1 MPLGSGPGHQHFKK
15 MFPEGSIVHAGLET
29 NNFRFQDS
37 FSAAGAWRRSRSKA
51 QRELGFV
58 RFPRKGEQRVERGAA
73 VGRAR
78 PGSARLAGDGFIFA
92 RAGRPGAPQLSS

>member
-1 MPLGSGPGHQHFKK
+1 MEKK
-15 MFPEGSIVHAGLET
+15 QKQGTG
-29 NNFRFQDS
+29 
-37 FSAAGAWRRSRSKA
+37 
-51 QRELGFV
+51 ELGFV

-78 PGSARLAGDGFIFA
+78 PGSARLAGDGFVFA